1 MKIREIMSTN
11 IVKATPDNTLTD
23 IALMMKNEDIGVLP
37 VVEEDELIGIVT
49 DRDIVVRAIAD
60 GKDPSSTTVA
70 EIVSEDV
77 ESVSPDDNVEK
88 AAKIMADRQ
97 IRRLPVV
104 EDRHVAGM
112 VSLGDIAV
120 KDKGGEGFAARALE
134 GVSEGV
140 KASVSAPVREASRS
154 SSPSSASESPNTKT
168 RKPRKRAA

>member
-1 MKIREIMSTN
+1 MKIREIMSAN

-37 VVEEDELIGIVT
+37 AVEDDELIGIVT

-104 EDRHVAGM
+104 EDRRVAGM

-120 KDKGGEGFAARALE
+120 KDKGEEGFAARALE

-140 KASVSAPVREASRS
+140 KASVSAPVREARRS